1 MIDTVLFDLDNTLL
15 DFSKAERIALRA
27 ALERMGVRHNDRML
41 DRYSV
46 LNGEQW
52 KLLELGK
59 LNREEVKVGRFELLF
74 REYGLDCSAKETTE
88 IYEKLLEIGHYF
100 MDGTPELLEQLY
112 PKYRLYIV
120 TNGTAS
126 VQKCRLK
133 SAEIEKYFSGVFISE
148 EIGFDKPTIEYFNC
162 CFEQIQGFQR
172 ENSVIIGDS
181 LTSDIRGGKN
191 TGIRTIWY
199 NPRHLPNDTDIQPD
213 HEIENLGE
221 IPELL
226 RKM

>member
-1 MIDTVLFDLDNTLL
+1 MVDTVLFDLDNTLL
-15 DFSKAERIALRA
+15 DFSKAERIALKA
-27 ALERMGVRHNDRML
+27 ALEKMGVQPENGML

-59 LNREEVKVGRFELLF
+59 LNREEVKVGRFERLF
-74 REYGLDCSAKETTE
+74 QEYGLKCSAKETTE

-100 MDGTPELLEQLY
+100 VDGALELLEKVF
-112 PKYRLYIV
+112 PEYRLYIV

-126 VQKCRLK
+126 VQKCRMK

-148 EIGFDKPTIEYFNC
+148 EIGFDKPTKEYFNY
-162 CFEQIQGFQR
+162 CFERIQGFQK
-172 ENSVIIGDS
+172 ENAVIIGDS

-191 TGIRTIWY
+191 SGIRTIWF
-199 NPRHLPNDTDIQPD
+199 NPKHTKNDTDIQPD
-213 HEIENLGE
+213 YQIECLNE

-226 RKM
+226 GKM

>member
-1 MIDTVLFDLDNTLL
+1 MIDTILFDLDNTLL
-15 DFSKAERIALRA
+15 DFSKAEKVALKA
-27 ALERMGVRHNDRML
+27 ALERMSIQLDEEML
-41 DRYSV
+41 GRYRV

-59 LNREEVKVGRFELLF
+59 LNHEEVKVRRFELLF
-74 REYGLDCSAKETTE
+74 QEYGIRCSAKETTD

-100 MDGTPELLEQLY
+100 VEGTPELLETLF

-126 VQKCRLK
+126 VQKCRMK

-148 EIGFDKPTIEYFNC
+148 EIGYDKPTKEYFDY
-162 CFEQIQGFQR
+162 CFGKIQNFQK
-172 ENSVIIGDS
+172 ENAVIIGDS

-191 TGIRTIWY
+191 TGVRTIWF
-199 NPRHLPNDTDIQPD
+199 NPKHMPNDTDIQPD
-213 HEIENLGE
+213 HEVQNLKE

-226 RKM
+226 KRM

>member
-15 DFSKAERIALRA
+15 DFSKAERIALKA
-27 ALERMGVRHNDRML
+27 ALERMGLQPGNEML

-59 LNREEVKVGRFELLF
+59 LTREEVKERRFELLF
-74 REYGLDCSAKETTE
+74 QEYGLNCSAKEATE

-100 MDGTPELLEQLY
+100 VEGTPELLEELFS
-112 PKYRLYIV
+112 KYRMYIV

-126 VQKCRLK
+126 VQKCRMK

-148 EIGFDKPTIEYFNC
+148 EIGFDKPTREYFDR
-162 CFEQIQGFQR
+162 CFAKIQGFQK
-172 ENSVIIGDS
+172 ENAVIIGDS

-191 TGIRTIWY
+191 TGIRTIWF
-199 NPRHLPNDTDIQPD
+199 NPKHIQNNTDIQPD
-213 HEIENLGE
+213 HEIECLNE